1 MDESARRLDS
11 ADPESCCVYWGVR
24 GCALPRGHDPE
35 RQVRTHRT
43 VEPTEQEV
51 TVRDAFLFGE
61 DLTPEEL
68 RLRVELYGE

>member
-1 MDESARRLDS
+1 MSEVCR
-11 ADPESCCVYWGVR
+11 VYWGAR
-24 GCALPRGHDPE
+24 GCALPHGHDPAQ
-35 RQVRTHRT
+35 QVRTHRT

-68 RLRVELYGE
+68 RLCVELYGE